1 MIKLDKIGFIKAL
14 VIMLELLAVALLI
27 YLLISPLW
35 PALIYRLAPPGK
47 DSPVDWQNI
56 TEVKE
61 QTKRII
67 SHLPAADG
75 NLPDNRVIIPKIGV
89 SAPIIESISD
99 NYALSRGAWRLPKG
113 STPDKGGNTVITGHR
128 FKYLPPNNLTFY
140 LLNKLA
146 VGDIV
151 SLIWENKEYDY
162 KIKEAKIVPA
172 TEISILNPSEKS
184 ILTLFTC
191 DPIWSE
197 KNRLVVVGELIK
209 E

>member
-1 MIKLDKIGFIKAL
+1 MIKLDKISFIKAL
-14 VIMLELLAVALLI
+14 VIALELLAVGIII
-27 YLLISPLW
+27 YLLVLPLW
-35 PALIYRLAPPGK
+35 PALIYKFNRPGAK
-47 DSPVDWQNI
+47 AKIDWQNI

-61 QTKRII
+61 QTRQII
-67 SHLPAADG
+67 SHLPAAAG
-75 NLPDNRVIIPKIGV
+75 NLPDNRVIIPKISL
-89 SAPIIESISD
+89 SAPIAESAD
-99 NYALSRGAWRLPKG
+99 ENYGLSRGAWRLPKS

-140 LLNKLA
+140 LLDKLTG
-146 VGDIV
+146 GDII

-162 KIKEAKIVPA
+162 KIKESKIVPA
-172 TEISILNPSEKS
+172 TEVSILNPSEKS

-197 KNRLVVVGELIK
+197 KNRLVVVAELIK